1 MTKLRSIVKMNK
13 KGSFVGLFL
22 FMIVALILVV
32 TSGIFIY
39 VGQTTSQALHEQ
51 LDPLST
57 ADLNYTQIISQTIDQ
72 IPASYQVLKWGAI
85 VLIVGMILSIF
96 ISSYLVTT
104 KPVFFVPYIIFVFV
118 AIILAVVMAN
128 AYDEILSSDNAL
140 AITLQS
146 FTGANFFLLYLPL
159 VVGVVGVIGGIIMFA
174 SYKIGQEQS
183 VYVQ

>member
-1 MTKLRSIVKMNK
+1 MNK

-22 FMIVALILVV
+22 FMIVALILVI
-32 TSGIFIY
+32 TTGIFVY
-39 VGQTTSQALHEQ
+39 VGNTTSDALHEQ
-51 LDPLST
+51 LDPIST
-57 ADLNYTQIISQTIDQ
+57 SELNYTQIISQTIDQ
-72 IPASYQVLKWGAI
+72 IPASYEVLKWGSI

-104 KPVFFVPYIIFVFV
+104 KPIFFIPYIIFVFIAV
-118 AIILAVVMAN
+118 ILGVVMAN

-146 FTGANFFLLYLPL
+146 FTGANFMILYLPMI
-159 VVGVVGVIGGIIMFA
+159 VGAVGVIGGIIMFA
-174 SYKIGQEQS
+174 SYKLGQEQS